1 MRVPR
6 HMQFR
11 NFASVSRDKQVKAAA
26 ICPLSL
32 VARLW
37 VVLVEMSFSVR
48 VHPAPFSPT
57 PNRHAGIGLKMKSV
71 GPGGSRFELV
81 GLLDPQRKEHMM
93 RCRSPKRGRRPSA
106 PPPPGVGV
114 GSGVAFCSGG
124 LGSHSADGPGP
135 PHGANSLP
143 PSPLVFWFLVFGS
156 YFCQFAPLGALLE
169 T

>member
-1 MRVPR
+1 MSSRHWAFSLRRSDISTAKASLFVRFLAPEVP
-6 HMQFR
+6 FSKAPAIR

-57 PNRHAGIGLKMKSV
+57 PNRHAGIGLKMKGG

-81 GLLDPQRKEHMM
+81 GLLEPQRKEHE
-93 RCRSPKRGRRPSA
+93 RHFGPQKEVDFLA
-106 PPPPGVGV
+106 HPPLQAQALVV
-114 GSGVAFCSGG
+114 LLRLAGG
-124 LGSHSADGPGP
+124 KGGSADFP
-135 PHGANSLP
+135 
-143 PSPLVFWFLVFGS
+143 
-156 YFCQFAPLGALLE
+156 
-169 T
+169 

>member
-1 MRVPR
+1 MGFKGF
-6 HMQFR
+6 HGQFR
-11 NFASVSRDKQVKAAA
+11 NFASVSRGKQVKAAA

-81 GLLDPQRKEHMM
+81 GLLDPQRKERK
-93 RCRSPKRGRRPSA
+93 RCRSPKRGRRPGA
-106 PPPPGVGV
+106 PPPQALALAVALRLVG
-114 GSGVAFCSGG
+114 G
-124 LGSHSADGPGP
+124 
-135 PHGANSLP
+135 
-143 PSPLVFWFLVFGS
+143 
-156 YFCQFAPLGALLE
+156 
-169 T
+169 